1 MNVPPLWLMAF
12 GFLGQAL
19 FSARFI
25 VQWLVSEAKGKSVIP
40 LAFWYFSVAGG
51 LVLLVYAILRH
62 DPVFTLGQAAGL
74 VVYIRNLV
82 LIFRERR
89 RLATAPSS

>member
-1 MNVPPLWLMAF
+1 MNLPSTPLMAF

-25 VQWLVSEAKGKSVIP
+25 VQWVVSENRRESVVP
-40 LAFWYFSVAGG
+40 VAFWYLSLAGG
-51 LVLLVYAILRH
+51 ATLLVYAILRH

-74 VVYIRNLV
+74 VVYVRNLM
-82 LIFRERR
+82 LIRR
-89 RLATAPSS
+89 KRAS